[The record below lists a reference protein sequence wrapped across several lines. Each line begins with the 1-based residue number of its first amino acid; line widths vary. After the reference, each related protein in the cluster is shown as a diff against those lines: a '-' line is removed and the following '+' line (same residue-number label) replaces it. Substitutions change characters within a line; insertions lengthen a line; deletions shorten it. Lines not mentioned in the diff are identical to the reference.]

1 MMDERDHAATGPERR
16 AFLSV
21 GACVA
26 VAAATALTGLVLA
39 LALREPLRHPADP
52 AGFQARLDAWNRLD
66 QEMPPDQRTTGPKR
80 PRN

>member
-1 MMDERDHAATGPERR
+1 MDERDHPATGSGRR
-16 AFLSV
+16 AVPSV

-39 LALREPLRHPADP
+39 LALRQPLRRPADP

-66 QEMPPDQRTTGPKR
+66 REMPLDQRTTGPKR